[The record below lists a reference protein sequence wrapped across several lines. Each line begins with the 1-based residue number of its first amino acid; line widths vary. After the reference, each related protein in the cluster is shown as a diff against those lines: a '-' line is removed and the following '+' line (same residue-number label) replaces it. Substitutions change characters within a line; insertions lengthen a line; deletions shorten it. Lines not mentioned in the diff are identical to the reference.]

1 MEDVLNCQHSMA
13 SVLGWFA
20 NPIHGDGDYPEYMRT
35 MVGMPVLS
43 EAEKEEV
50 RGTAD
55 FFAFSFGPNNF
66 RPSNMVSAVKM
77 GQNVSLNLRQVLNW
91 IKLEYDNPRI
101 LISENGWFTESYI
114 KTEDTTAIYMMKN
127 FLNQVLQ
134 GWLHFGSVCN
144 KFMCICVCLCECI
157 SRAHTCFRRPDEAVR
172 WHGVGVVEQI
182 QVLRK
187 SCEHLQLL
195 SYSLRPQFRGFV

>member
-1 MEDVLNCQHSMA
+1 MEDVINCQHSMS

-20 NPIHGDGDYPEYMRT
+20 NPIHGDGDYPEFMKT
-35 MVGMPVLS
+35 GAMIPEFS

-66 RPSNMVSAVKM
+66 RPSNTVVKM

-91 IKLEYDNPRI
+91 IKLEYDDPQI
-101 LISENGWFTESYI
+101 LISENGWFTDSYI

-134 GWLHFGSVCN
+134 GWLCFGS
-144 KFMCICVCLCECI
+144 I
-157 SRAHTCFRRPDEAVR
+157 
-172 WHGVGVVEQI
+172 
-182 QVLRK
+182 
-187 SCEHLQLL
+187 
-195 SYSLRPQFRGFV
+195 

>member
-1 MEDVLNCQHSMA
+1 MADTISCQHSMA
-13 SVLGWFA
+13 FVLGWFA
-20 NPIHGDGDYPEYMRT
+20 NPIHADGDYPEFMKT
-35 MVGMPVLS
+35 LSTMPVFS

-66 RPSNMVSAVKM
+66 RPSNTVVKM

-101 LISENGWFTESYI
+101 LISENGWFTDSDI
-114 KTEDTTAIYMMKN
+114 KTEDTTAIYMMKH

-134 GWLHFGSVCN
+134 GWLHFG
-144 KFMCICVCLCECI
+144 
-157 SRAHTCFRRPDEAVR
+157 
-172 WHGVGVVEQI
+172 
-182 QVLRK
+182 
-187 SCEHLQLL
+187 
-195 SYSLRPQFRGFV
+195 